1 MPNHEMVMVAFLRV
15 AVAGYIVVM
24 VFVKIRILSASKHL
38 VWVGLMGYIKHEFI
52 LRRFK
57 YIVQRNRCFYHT
69 EVWTEMSAVDA
80 RTLQERLTHFRR

>member
-1 MPNHEMVMVAFLRV
+1 MVTFLRV

-24 VFVKIRILSASKHL
+24 LFVKIRILSASKHL
-38 VWVGLMGYIKHEFI
+38 VWVGLMRYIKHKFI

-57 YIVQRNRCFYHT
+57 YIVQSNRCFYHT

-80 RTLQERLTHFRR
+80 RTLQEHLTHLRR

>member
-1 MPNHEMVMVAFLRV
+1 MVAFLRV
-15 AVAGYIVVM
+15 AVAGYVIVMLLVE
-24 VFVKIRILSASKHL
+24 IRVLSACEHL

-57 YIVQRNRCFYHT
+57 YIVQSNRCFYHT